1 MLVQYLS
8 NSFISH
14 LTLPINNMLF
24 AVLLKVIITR
34 GLWILDE
41 AERLAQDVAAHGGR
55 RLSCASAVPPS
66 QLLATEQSAT
76 YTTAA

>member
-1 MLVQYLS
+1 MQYLS
-8 NSFISH
+8 TYFISR
-14 LTLPINNMLF
+14 LTLPINNMLN

-55 RLSCASAVPPS
+55 RLSCTGAVPPS
-66 QLLATEQSAT
+66 QLLATKQSAT